1 MPNKCRAAELFV
13 IGLYITQIVIAA
25 HTREGITCRSFAL
38 YMFSGEKE
46 MKGKLFQKLGEK
58 KGGYINK
65 QGMVAVQNLKHFQKK
80 KMMESKFKMFSEENK
95 RQ

>member
-1 MPNKCRAAELFV
+1 
-13 IGLYITQIVIAA
+13 
-25 HTREGITCRSFAL
+25 
-38 YMFSGEKE
+38 MFSGEKE